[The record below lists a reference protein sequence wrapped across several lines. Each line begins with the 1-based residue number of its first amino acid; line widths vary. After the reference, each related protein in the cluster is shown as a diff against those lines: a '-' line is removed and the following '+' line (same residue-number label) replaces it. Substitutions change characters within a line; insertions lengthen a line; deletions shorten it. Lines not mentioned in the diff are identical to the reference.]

1 MSYCFAYFFLM
12 VYLTHNTSHIN
23 YCTVNL
29 EALLLYLKH
38 TAEFLVYTDSNDA
51 FNILI
56 PICEICCYCHVTKNF
71 DQNKQHSSRIPVE
84 TFVRARHIQTYLIY
98 IKLKVSNTTAVFS
111 HAKQY
116 VTSRW
121 RHWHHNKI
129 LYCDVPEHLK
139 FICH

>member
-1 MSYCFAYFFLM
+1 M
-12 VYLTHNTSHIN
+12 VYLTNNKSHIN

-56 PICEICCYCHVTKNF
+56 SICEICCYCHVTKNF

-84 TFVRARHIQTYLIY
+84 TFARARHIQTYLIFHISY
-98 IKLKVSNTTAVFS
+98 ILN
-111 HAKQY
+111 
-116 VTSRW
+116 
-121 RHWHHNKI
+121 
-129 LYCDVPEHLK
+129 
-139 FICH
+139 